1 VGQIAAS
8 PAAHQD
14 LNAGFV
20 VLFEDDDTVIAT
32 GRTQPPSRDSTGH
45 QSGGT
50 SPDHRDV
57 HADASNEQ
65 VPKSDLA
72 IRFTGFSTGTGIE
85 AKGSG
90 RGDLA
95 EADKNPAR
103 RISCAESPAQ
113 NLLRRISLAQSPHP
127 KPPEGGIR
135 RGPLFAKPKRS
146 TEPITKNVLPA

>member
-103 RISCAESPAQ
+103 RIS
-113 NLLRRISLAQSPHP
+113 LAQSPHP

>member
-32 GRTQPPSRDSTGH
+32 GRAQPPSRDSTGH

-65 VPKSDLA
+65 VPKSDV
-72 IRFTGFSTGTGIE
+72 
-85 AKGSG
+85 
-90 RGDLA
+90 
-95 EADKNPAR
+95 
-103 RISCAESPAQ
+103 Q
-113 NLLRRISLAQSPHP
+113 NLLCRISLAQSPHP

-135 RGPLFAKPKRS
+135 RGPLFAKPRRP
-146 TEPITKNVLPA
+146 TEPITQNVLLA